1 MKVTFTKV
9 VFKVVL
15 TTIVISNLMPTK
27 TLVTELLVV
36 LLSWAMKMKKLVR
49 VTELNMLVLV
59 LPQALHLA

>member
-9 VFKVVL
+9 VFKVVP

-36 LLSWAMKMKKLVR
+36 LLSWAMKMKKLVK